1 MIRIHVID
9 SFQEVITVNYED
21 LENKPSINGVTLE
34 EDMELEDI
42 GITELTPDMV
52 SEIFLEVYG
61 VIL

>member
-1 MIRIHVID
+1 M
-9 SFQEVITVNYED
+9 NYED

-34 EDMELEDI
+34 EGIELEDI

-52 SEIFLEVYG
+52 SEIFLEVFG

>member
-1 MIRIHVID
+1 MID

>member
-1 MIRIHVID
+1 MID

-34 EDMELEDI
+34 EGMELEDI

>member
-1 MIRIHVID
+1 MIWIHEIC
-9 SFQEVITVNYED
+9 SFQEVISVNYED

-34 EDMELEDI
+34 EGMELEDI

-52 SEIFLEVYG
+52 SEIFLEVFG